1 MKALS
6 GKNFAKVLEN
16 HGWKRARVQG
26 SHHVFIKEN
35 RVERISL
42 PIHGN
47 QAIKVGLLKH
57 LMKVAGLKET
67 DL

>member
-6 GKNFAKVLEN
+6 GKAFAKVLEN
-16 HGWKRARVQG
+16 HGWKLARVHG
-26 SHHVFIKEN
+26 SYHVYIKEN

-47 QAIKVGLLKH
+47 QAIKAGLLKH

>member
-1 MKALS
+1 MKTLS
-6 GKNFAKVLEN
+6 RKAFAKVLEN
-16 HGWKRARVQG
+16 HGWKLARVHG
-26 SHHVFIKEN
+26 SYHVYTKED

-47 QAIKVGLLKH
+47 QAIKAGLMKH
-57 LMKVAGLKET
+57 LRKVAGLKET